1 MEQQEPTGRCDFLD
15 VLEEAA
21 HFKRPVQIELRDGQR
36 FTASVQDVVTADG
49 EDYVVFAGRD
59 RVAVSQIVRAVS
71 TLDHDPH
78 SYDEKL

>member
-1 MEQQEPTGRCDFLD
+1 MEQVEPTGRCDFLD

-21 HFKRPVQIELRDGQR
+21 HFKKPVQVELRDGQR
-36 FTASVQDVVTADG
+36 FRANVQDVVTAGG
-49 EDYVVFAGRD
+49 EDYVVFDGRG
-59 RVAVSQIVRAVS
+59 RVSVADIARCQS